1 MKKFTLV
8 LFFLQDAAHHLLPE
22 PSITPEP
29 WKTAFFNLEKSSQ
42 TRGSF
47 GSSGATSVPSIWRNA
62 TTLNCLKFLVW
73 FIKFRPNS

>member
-47 GSSGATSVPSIWRNA
+47 GSQFFGSSGATSVPSIWRNA
-62 TTLNCLKFLVW
+62 NTMSVIVMKS
-73 FIKFRPNS
+73 R